1 MTLKTANKHTCA
13 TYRLCVAIIVA
24 SLLTALTGIHA
35 FGNAPLPGMPK
46 YEVRAVWLT
55 TLGGLDWPNTQAKD
69 EYSISKQ
76 KEELTS
82 MLDALAAAG
91 MNTVLMQTRVRGT
104 VIYPSA
110 IEPWDGC
117 VTGTPGR
124 SPGYDPLA
132 FAVEECHK
140 RGLDIQAWV
149 VVMPVG
155 KWNSYGCTSLRKRH
169 PKLIVKKGDEG
180 YMDPANPLT
189 AGYIAGICREI
200 TTKYDVDGIHLDYI
214 RYPETWDDNSR
225 KAQRRKRR
233 NSPHHAAA
241 KPDAARIQ
249 NITGIVKA
257 VHDSI
262 KSAKPWVKLSCAPI
276 GKYHDLPRRSSYN
289 WNALARGSQDAQAW
303 LRQGL
308 VDQLY
313 PMMYFRGNQFY
324 PFALDWRE
332 NSYGR
337 TVVPGLGIYFL
348 SSEEGG
354 WAIDEITRQM
364 HVVRSCGMGYAFF
377 REKFFT
383 DDVKGIYG
391 FAKNDF
397 NRYHALVPPM
407 TWYDTARPAAPK
419 GLNVTRRK
427 GETTITWEEEADD
440 SLTYNIYAS
449 RTIPVDTQSPYNLI
463 AIRRNDN
470 KLTIRTD
477 DDLYFA
483 VTSADRYGNE
493 SEPAFS
499 YEPIGDK
506 LETEHKGT
514 VTLTTVKKGNTNKIN
529 LPNKGHALDA
539 ECIMIKSLTG
549 VAVAVV
555 PYNDASVNALNL
567 APGCYMLYSLNKK
580 GVTHRLGFVTI
591 RN

>member
-13 TYRLCVAIIVA
+13 TYRLRVAIIVA
-24 SLLTALTGIHA
+24 SLLTVLTGIHA

-140 RGLDIQAWV
+140 RGLEIQAWV

-169 PKLIVKKGDEG
+169 PKLIMKKGDEG

-225 KAQRRKRR
+225 KVQRRKRR

-324 PFALDWRE
+324 PFALDWNEHKNQRW
-332 NSYGR
+332 
-337 TVVPGLGIYFL
+337 VVPGLGIYFL
-348 SSEEGG
+348 HPGEQN
-354 WAIDEITRQM
+354 WALDEVCRQIAFTRENRLDGQA
-364 HVVRSCGMGYAFF
+364 YF
-377 REKFFT
+377 RT
-383 DDVKGIYG
+383 RYLLDNTKGLFDELKERIYIYP
-391 FAKNDF
+391 AV
-397 NRYHALVPPM
+397 VPPM
-407 TWYDTARPAAPK
+407 TWGDSIAPSVPTCYTFNIDSKKATMEWGVSTDNTAGGVYYR
-419 GLNVTRRK
+419 
-427 GETTITWEEEADD
+427 
-440 SLTYNIYAS
+440 IYAS
-449 RTIPVDTQSPYNLI
+449 DCYPVDTNLPQNLI
-463 AIRRNDN
+463 ASRIDSTRYVHAPAFPWQQRM
-470 KLTIRTD
+470 
-477 DDLYFA
+477 YWA
-483 VTSADRYGNE
+483 VTAVDRFGNE
-493 SEPAFS
+493 SLPLSFNAPRENSPQIFSNLLPAIPPGATLIVTDATGEELMRLPSSATQLPDTLGKGFFRLTLLMPDG
-499 YEPIGDK
+499 ETRFIG
-506 LETEHKGT
+506 
-514 VTLTTVKKGNTNKIN
+514 I
-529 LPNKGHALDA
+529 
-539 ECIMIKSLTG
+539 
-549 VAVAVV
+549 
-555 PYNDASVNALNL
+555 SV
-567 APGCYMLYSLNKK
+567 
-580 GVTHRLGFVTI
+580 R
-591 RN
+591 

>member
-257 VHDSI
+257 VHEQS
-262 KSAKPWVKLSCAPI
+262 
-276 GKYHDLPRRSSYN
+276 
-289 WNALARGSQDAQAW
+289 RG
-303 LRQGL
+303 
-308 VDQLY
+308 
-313 PMMYFRGNQFY
+313 
-324 PFALDWRE
+324 
-332 NSYGR
+332 
-337 TVVPGLGIYFL
+337 
-348 SSEEGG
+348 
-354 WAIDEITRQM
+354 
-364 HVVRSCGMGYAFF
+364 
-377 REKFFT
+377 
-383 DDVKGIYG
+383 
-391 FAKNDF
+391 
-397 NRYHALVPPM
+397 
-407 TWYDTARPAAPK
+407 
-419 GLNVTRRK
+419 
-427 GETTITWEEEADD
+427 
-440 SLTYNIYAS
+440 
-449 RTIPVDTQSPYNLI
+449 
-463 AIRRNDN
+463 
-470 KLTIRTD
+470 
-477 DDLYFA
+477 
-483 VTSADRYGNE
+483 
-493 SEPAFS
+493 
-499 YEPIGDK
+499 
-506 LETEHKGT
+506 
-514 VTLTTVKKGNTNKIN
+514 
-529 LPNKGHALDA
+529 
-539 ECIMIKSLTG
+539 
-549 VAVAVV
+549 
-555 PYNDASVNALNL
+555 
-567 APGCYMLYSLNKK
+567 
-580 GVTHRLGFVTI
+580 
-591 RN
+591 